1 MFMLASRTSV
11 AECITFFVAF
21 HVLTAID
28 NIYAEG
34 LADFSLQEAVEKPLV
49 YTKES
54 YKIKLQSRSFSQQI
68 YRIVFVTLHA
78 FYLVVYYYF
87 TPFFISF
94 IPYISPGLPV

>member
-34 LADFSLQEAVEKPLV
+34 LADFDLLEAVEKPLI
-49 YTKES
+49 YTKAS
-54 YKIKLQSRSFSQQI
+54 YHIKLEHRSLSQKI
-68 YRIVFVTLHA
+68 YRLVFVSLHT

-94 IPYISPGLPV
+94 IPYINPGLP